1 MIENISRKFLK
12 VLEMRDLW
20 IFKIA
25 YILALQGLQTYF
37 IEVGGVSVNGK
48 REHRRTKTEDTT
60 VDDPF

>member
-1 MIENISRKFLK
+1 MIEKYSHKIWELQSS
-12 VLEMRDLW
+12 
-20 IFKIA
+20 KIA
-25 YILALQGLQTYF
+25 YILHYKVCKLIF